1 MINTHTQISPNFISV
16 LLLILLNLVS
26 HAQQAPHYTQYIY
39 NMQILNP
46 AFVGAK
52 ADLSISLLS
61 RKQWIGVE
69 GAPETS
75 TFSINGRVKNGFG
88 FGATLINDQLG
99 LFKSTNMNI
108 DASYTIPTSQY
119 GRLSF
124 GLKGGMTIFNNNNA
138 NGITTDNEVYPST
151 KGQFP
156 NIGFGGLYYNNRF
169 FIGFSIPNLLSA
181 PSFRTIEATN
191 TIEFNNI
198 NYFMVAGSHFKLS
211 DEILFKPTT
220 IIKYTPTLPLSID
233 LNSNFIYKNKIET
246 GLSYRYKNSM
256 SAFFA
261 LIIKEK
267 YRIGYSY
274 EYQLA
279 NYGSNLSSHE
289 IILRIDLNLNR
300 NMRWLFHNKCFF

>member
-39 NMQILNP
+39 NMQVLNP

-52 ADLSISLLS
+52 ADLSISLLA

-69 GAPETS
+69 GAPETN
-75 TFSINGRVKNGFG
+75 TFSINGRLKDGFG
-88 FGATLINDQLG
+88 FGATIINDQLG
-99 LFKSTNMNI
+99 LFKSNNMNI

-124 GLKGGMTIFNNNNA
+124 GLKGGMTFFNNNNA
-138 NGITTDNEVYPST
+138 NGITPDNDVYTST
-151 KGQFP
+151 KGAFP
-156 NIGFGGLYYNNRF
+156 TIGFGGLYYDNQF
-169 FIGFSIPNLLSA
+169 FVGLSIPNILKS
-181 PSFRTIEATN
+181 SSYRTIETPS
-191 TIEFNNI
+191 TVEFNNA
-198 NYFMVAGSHFKLS
+198 NYFIIAGAIFNLT
-211 DEILFKPTT
+211 ENILFKPTT

-233 LNSNFIYKNKIET
+233 LNSNFIYKNKFET
-246 GLSYRYKNSM
+246 GVSYRYKNSM
-256 SAFFA
+256 SALFA

-274 EYQLA
+274 EYQFA
-279 NYGSNLSSHE
+279 SYGGNLSSHE
-289 IILRIDLNLNR
+289 IVLRIDLDLKR
-300 NMRWLFHNKCFF
+300 NTRWLFHNKCYF